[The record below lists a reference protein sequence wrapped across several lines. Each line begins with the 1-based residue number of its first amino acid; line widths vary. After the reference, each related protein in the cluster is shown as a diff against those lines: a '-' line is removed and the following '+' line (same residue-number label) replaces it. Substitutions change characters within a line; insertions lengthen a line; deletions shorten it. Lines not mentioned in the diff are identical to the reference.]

1 MQLENAGPWF
11 VLIAYAALTWWAAPR
26 RVTSPQF
33 FDGREKTGAPPGIL
47 LVAFSA
53 AITWIFAKSIANAA
67 DLSYAFGIAG
77 GIGYTIYYLSF
88 AVAGVAIY
96 FLRTRGHYQS
106 LTHFLV
112 EKYGSLCARLFLLTI
127 SFRLFNEVWSN
138 TKVMGLY
145 FGAEGTT
152 QYWLSILLITVFTVV
167 YAWSGGL
174 RASLLTDRIQTIF
187 AFILLGIILSLLFP
201 NLSAKGLPEPSSL
214 AHQAG
219 LTFCLLALVQ
229 VLSYPFHDPVLT
241 DRAFISP
248 PRDMLKSFLLAGLL
262 SGGFIFLFSFI
273 GLYAKSEGLAANPS
287 VSVPAA
293 FGLVMMLLFNGIMLF
308 SGGSTIDSTFT
319 SVSKLVARDW
329 SNSYGIAD
337 HKHLRVGR
345 ASVITIAILG
355 NLPLLSIYLGDQIGP
370 AIIAATTISGTMV
383 MGLAP
388 IFLLSWLRPA
398 GALSFHLAF
407 WPGLIFGVIR
417 AIETFVKVAILPE
430 SIALGS
436 GKYAIDL
443 GVNVY
448 GLFLC
453 IAGYLAGSVYSALAS
468 RTKNLPQE
476 L

>member
-1 MQLENAGPWF
+1 MPLEAAGPWF
-11 VLIAYAALTWWAAPR
+11 VLFAYAALTWWAAPR

-33 FDGREKTGAPPGIL
+33 FDGRERSGAPPGIL

-77 GIGYTIYYLSF
+77 GVGYTIYYLSF

-96 FLRTRGHYQS
+96 YLRTRGQYQS

-112 EKYGSLCARLFLLTI
+112 EKYGSFCARLFLLTI
-127 SFRLFNEVWSN
+127 GFRLFNEVWSN

-152 QYWLSILLITVFTVV
+152 PYWLAILLITLFTVA

-174 RASLLTDRIQTIF
+174 RASLLTDRVQTLF
-187 AFILLGIILSLLFP
+187 AFILLGILLSVLFP
-201 NLSAKGLPEPSSL
+201 DLSAKGLPETSSI

-248 PRDMLKSFLLAGLL
+248 PPDMLKSFLLAGAL

-273 GLYAKSEGLAANPS
+273 GLYAKGEGLAANPS

-319 SVSKLVARDW
+319 SMSKLIARDW
-329 SNSYGIAD
+329 PNDYGAAGS
-337 HKHLRVGR
+337 KHLRVGR
-345 ASVITIAILG
+345 ASVIAIAVLG
-355 NLPLLSIYLGDQIGP
+355 NLPLLSIYLGDRIGP

-388 IFLLSWLRPA
+388 IFLLAWLRPA

-407 WPGLIFGVIR
+407 WPGLGLGVIR
-417 AIETFVKVAILPE
+417 AVETFVKVSILPD
-430 SIALGS
+430 SVALGS

-443 GVNVY
+443 GVNIY
-448 GLFLC
+448 GLLIC
-453 IAGYLAGSVYSALAS
+453 ATGYLAGAAYAAGARRKISLANE
-468 RTKNLPQE
+468 T
-476 L
+476 